1 MKAFLLAAGNG
12 TRLKPLTDSTPKCL
26 LPIRGKPLL
35 GIWLEL
41 CKRSGIDEVLINL
54 HAHADVVREYIE
66 TSDHGLKVTL
76 FEEPT
81 LLGSAGTIAANRQWV
96 SREKNFWVLYADV
109 LSNID
114 LDQMLQRHRSKPSP
128 ITLSVYA
135 VPNPSQCG
143 VVVLDRDGIVRE
155 FVEKPATPS
164 SNLAFSGVLLGGPE
178 MLDAIPERR
187 PADIGFDILPQFVG
201 KMSAHLTG
209 AYFQDIGT
217 PQNYQIA
224 QTTWPGI

>member
-1 MKAFLLAAGNG
+1 MEYAAESCFCRTSLDFFTHEPLSMKAFLLAAGNG

-54 HAHADVVREYIE
+54 HAHADVVREYVE

-114 LDQMLQRHRSKPSP
+114 LDQMLERHRSKPSP

-143 VVVLDRDGIVRE
+143 VVVLDRDGI
-155 FVEKPATPS
+155 
-164 SNLAFSGVLLGGPE
+164 
-178 MLDAIPERR
+178 
-187 PADIGFDILPQFVG
+187 
-201 KMSAHLTG
+201 
-209 AYFQDIGT
+209 
-217 PQNYQIA
+217 
-224 QTTWPGI
+224 